1 MARPDRRAVARGV
14 SVPVENH
21 GLRFGALV
29 ERRGRLVV
37 LGLLGELDIAAREE
51 ASRAFEETIKSAP
64 GGVLVNVEG
73 LSFMDLTGVHC
84 FLEAKT
90 LADAAGT
97 RLAVLHG
104 SGPAHRV
111 LALTRID
118 EVIEMVDDLGNLDPL
133 VSRARRRAAGV
144 GEGGSKTGT
153 S

>member
-1 MARPDRRAVARGV
+1 M
-14 SVPVENH
+14 PVENQGH
-21 GLRFGALV
+21 RFRARV
-29 ERRGRLVV
+29 ERRGRLAV
-37 LGLLGELDIAAREE
+37 LEFLGELDIAAREE
-51 ASRAFEETIKSAP
+51 AGRALEETIKSAP
-64 GGVLVNVEG
+64 GGVVVNLQG

-118 EVIEMVDDLGNLDPL
+118 DVIEMVDDLGNLDPL
-133 VSRARRRAAGV
+133 VSRAG
-144 GEGGSKTGT
+144 
-153 S
+153 